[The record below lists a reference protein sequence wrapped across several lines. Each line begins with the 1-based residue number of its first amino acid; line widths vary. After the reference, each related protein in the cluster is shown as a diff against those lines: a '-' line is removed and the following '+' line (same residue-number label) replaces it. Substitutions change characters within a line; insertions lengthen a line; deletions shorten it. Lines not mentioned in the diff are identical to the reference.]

1 MGSTKAAAPKVESQT
16 DILHEASRRFGVA
29 KRAIEEF
36 NDKARELLGEKGQYN
51 STKVRSVN
59 IALIGDVK
67 SGKSSSGNVLLDQ
80 TIFPQSFWT
89 MHITA
94 NYCHWIKRWK
104 TFLCFIPRR
113 QAPRTS

>member
-1 MGSTKAAAPKVESQT
+1 MDSAKAVAPKVESQT

-36 NDKARELLGEKGQYN
+36 NDKTRELLGGKGQYN

-67 SGKSSSGNVLLDQ
+67 SGKSSSGNVLLGQ
-80 TIFPQSFWT
+80 PIFPQSFGPCT
-89 MHITA
+89 SRPTIVVGSKDG
-94 NYCHWIKRWK
+94 KRSCVLFH
-104 TFLCFIPRR
+104 TDGH
-113 QAPRTS
+113 